1 MYAVGWDPSMQI
13 TYYYRGINLIGYTS
27 PEETAYYRM
36 NAHGNVVAVVD
47 GFGETLKTYK
57 YDAFGG
63 QEEDGNEWLWRVLG
77 VYEEDTNP
85 FRYCAEYYDEETEF
99 IYLRAR
105 YYSPEIQR
113 FISED
118 PIKDGINWYAYCG
131 NNPVNGAD
139 PSGMWEEGDEK
150 LPEWAQSK
158 IKECTDNYYKSETDE
173 DREFHHQEAEKV
185 RAIAAALE
193 SSFENSLD
201 RYSLPSPEA
210 TETSESNTPETD
222 TSTETS
228 NDLPVLDFHHQTQ
241 QGVHEYACVLVC
253 CAMVFAYYGSNVSA
267 MDLFEAYGRYD
278 VNYLN
283 IMDCADMEVKLE
295 FSMTTTSDSE
305 LVYAECVNN
314 LRQGIPV
321 IVEIGY
327 TTREGKSGTHSVV
340 VYGMIGDGTKASDFL
355 AMDPWRD
362 EAKNPNTQQLNTLQ
376 DSMDMFWYGAPHI
389 NNYST
394 YKPV

>member
-63 QEEDGNEWLWRVLG
+63 LEEDGNEWLWRVLG

-131 NNPVNGAD
+131 NNPTNAHD
-139 PSGMWEEGDEK
+139 PSGNIAVSTLIMIGSIVVGVI
-150 LPEWAQSK
+150 ATS
-158 IKECTDNYYKSETDE
+158 T
-173 DREFHHQEAEKV
+173 
-185 RAIAAALE
+185 AAAL
-193 SSFENSLD
+193 SYHYTGHINWNDCLLFGVSWGLLA
-201 RYSLPSPEA
+201 YSLGMSA
-210 TETSESNTPETD
+210 YGIY
-222 TSTETS
+222 
-228 NDLPVLDFHHQTQ
+228 LDFCKYYGMTPVEKVEFNTNSAVPTPKEAYEIKRADMAKNGKTYKITATKQANNSITVKTIKSEVTAY
-241 QGVHEYACVLVC
+241 QGVRDPSKDFV
-253 CAMVFAYYGSNVSA
+253 
-267 MDLFEAYGRYD
+267 YGRR
-278 VNYLN
+278 
-283 IMDCADMEVKLE
+283 LE
-295 FSMTTTSDSE
+295 KHFEDHGKAMGFTDSAS
-305 LVYAECVNN
+305 YSKA
-314 LRQGIPV
+314 
-321 IVEIGY
+321 
-327 TTREGKSGTHSVV
+327 
-340 VYGMIGDGTKASDFL
+340 ASDFL
-355 AMDPWRD
+355 TKEPTETTMSFITEQGTYFRYD
-362 EAKNPNTQQLNTLQ
+362 TQTNEFGIMNQ
-376 DSMDMFWYGAPHI
+376 YGGV
-389 NNYST
+389 ST
-394 YKPV
+394 YFKPDTGISYWFGQVNKYADS